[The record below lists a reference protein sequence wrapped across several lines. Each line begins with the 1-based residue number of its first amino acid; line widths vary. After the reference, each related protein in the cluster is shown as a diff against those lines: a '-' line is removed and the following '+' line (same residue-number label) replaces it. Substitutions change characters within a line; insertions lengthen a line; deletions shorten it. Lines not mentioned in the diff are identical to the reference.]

1 VIPYV
6 DPPAAINR
14 LVVAIVGSDD
24 AAPLVDRLVSLGVG
38 VTRLE
43 SAGGFLRRGNAS
55 LLAGIPSG
63 RLDDVLEA
71 IAAHCKTRAVPAD
84 ELFLAYTPEAFP
96 SGSLQIQ
103 VGGATVFVFEVERA
117 VYLGTAV

>member
-14 LVVAIVGSDD
+14 LVVAIVASED
-24 AAPLVDRLVSLGVG
+24 AGPLVDRLIGLGVG

-55 LLAGIPSG
+55 LLAGIPAG

-71 IAAHCKTRAVPAD
+71 IAAQCKTRAVPAD
-84 ELFLAYTPEAFP
+84 ELFLGFTADALPT
-96 SGSLQIQ
+96 GSLPLQI
-103 VGGATVFVFEVERA
+103 GGATVFVFEVERA
-117 VYLGTAV
+117 VYLGKAT